1 MPSLI
6 PSPALRLQD
15 LPPAAAH
22 FCLAV
27 ERFCTQELG
36 LDLNGKK
43 ILAAFS
49 GGADSLA
56 LLLALHCLCPRLGSS
71 LVLGHLDHGLR
82 ASSGQEAKD
91 AEALARQLGLAC
103 IVKKT
108 DVAALAK
115 ERGMGLEEAGRVA
128 RLDFFADA
136 RGREGC
142 DWVALGH
149 QLNDLAEDS
158 LMRLM
163 RGAGWPGLA
172 GMAGRDDARRLFR
185 PLLLTPRA
193 AIDEFAMV
201 FAVAPV
207 VDAMNDDTAYLRNR
221 VRTSV
226 LPLFIAEN
234 PAFLDTV
241 AQRWHMARLDA
252 AYFQDCLPAAPAE
265 VSGEL
270 LLTEATLETLPAA
283 LRLRRYKQLLDH
295 MGPGQSLSGGL
306 FALDRAWLARQGG
319 KKFTFPGG
327 KSAVIHKGDIR
338 FFYTKY
344 NKKLD

>member
-1 MPSLI
+1 MPPLI

-15 LPPAAAH
+15 LPPAAAR

-27 ERFCTQELG
+27 ERFCTQELR
-36 LDLNGKK
+36 LELKGKR

-82 ASSGQEAKD
+82 ASSGQEALA
-91 AEALARQLGLAC
+91 AETLARQLGLAC
-103 IVKKT
+103 IMKKA

-115 ERGMGLEEAGRVA
+115 ERGIGLEEAGRVA
-128 RLDFFADA
+128 RLNFFADA
-136 RGREGC
+136 RIQEGC

-163 RGAGWPGLA
+163 RGAGWPGLG
-172 GMAGRDDARRLFR
+172 GMAGCDDARRLFR
-185 PLLLTPRA
+185 PLLLLPRA
-193 AIDEFAMV
+193 AIDEFAAV

-207 VDAMNDDTAYLRNR
+207 VDVMNDDTAYLRNR
-221 VRTSV
+221 VRKSV
-226 LPLFIAEN
+226 LPLFLVEN

-241 AQRWHMARLDA
+241 AQRWRMARLDT
-252 AYFQDCLPAAPAE
+252 AYFQDGLPAVPAGA
-265 VSGEL
+265 SGEL
-270 LLTEATLETLPAA
+270 VLAETALEALPAA
-283 LRLRRYKQLLDH
+283 LRLRQYKQVLDH
-295 MGPGQSLSGGL
+295 MGPGQSLAESL

-319 KKFTFPGG
+319 KNFSFPGG
-327 KSAVIHKGDIR
+327 KNAVIHKGGIR

>member
-1 MPSLI
+1 MSSLI

-27 ERFCTQELG
+27 ERFCAQELA
-36 LDLNGKK
+36 LDIKGKR

-56 LLLALHCLCPRLGSS
+56 LLLALHCLCPRLGCS

-82 ASSGQEAKD
+82 ANSGQEAKD
-91 AEALARQLGLAC
+91 AETLARQLGIAC
-103 IVKKT
+103 IVKKS

-115 ERGMGLEEAGRVA
+115 ERGIGLEEAGRVA
-128 RLDFFADA
+128 RLDFFADVI
-136 RGREGC
+136 GREEC
-142 DWVALGH
+142 DCVALGH

-163 RGAGWPGLA
+163 RGTGWPGLA
-172 GMAGRDDARRLFR
+172 GMAGRDDARCLFR
-185 PLLLTPRA
+185 PLLLTPRVA
-193 AIDEFAMV
+193 VDEFTAI

-207 VDAMNDDTAYLRNR
+207 VDAMNDDMAYLRNR
-221 VRTSV
+221 VRKSM
-226 LPLFIAEN
+226 LPLFLAEN

-241 AQRWHMARLDA
+241 AQRWRMARLDA
-252 AYFQDCLPAAPAE
+252 AYLQDCLPAVPAGA
-265 VSGEL
+265 SGEL
-270 LLTEATLETLPAA
+270 ILEEAALEALPAA
-283 LRLRRYKQLLDH
+283 LRLRHYKQLLDQ
-295 MGPGQSLSGGL
+295 MGPGQSLAEGL
-306 FALDRAWLARQGG
+306 FALDRAWLAGQGG

-327 KSAVIHKGDIR
+327 KSAVTHKGGIR

-344 NKKLD
+344 NEKLD